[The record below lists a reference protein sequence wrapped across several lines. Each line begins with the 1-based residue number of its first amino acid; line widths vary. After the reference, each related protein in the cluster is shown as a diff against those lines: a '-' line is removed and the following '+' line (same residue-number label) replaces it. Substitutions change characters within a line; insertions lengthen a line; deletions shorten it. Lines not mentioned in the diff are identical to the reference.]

1 MLFRQ
6 TTSSLKR
13 NGLSDV
19 DANFR
24 VANDSEKIYL
34 EVTVTDDVHFNNY
47 ADDMLWS
54 GDSVQA
60 AFSVLNNDSAV
71 SGGTEYMFA
80 LTEQGPRVFR
90 EVSQTGSTEPTGAKL
105 EARRNGRE
113 TCYRISVPLKELG
126 VKYAAGT
133 PMGFSLVVNDND
145 GEGRK
150 GYLHWADG
158 IGTGK
163 NPDLYNWVVLQ

>member
-54 GDSVQA
+54 GDSV
-60 AFSVLNNDSAV
+60 
-71 SGGTEYMFA
+71 
-80 LTEQGPRVFR
+80 
-90 EVSQTGSTEPTGAKL
+90 
-105 EARRNGRE
+105 
-113 TCYRISVPLKELG
+113 
-126 VKYAAGT
+126 
-133 PMGFSLVVNDND
+133 
-145 GEGRK
+145 
-150 GYLHWADG
+150 
-158 IGTGK
+158 
-163 NPDLYNWVVLQ
+163 